1 MANITAHPPRK
12 KMKLETRN
20 ALIGMSFILPNFAG
34 FFIFIFIPVLFSLFL
49 SFTEWNGFNAIK
61 LVGLDNFIFIFGDKY
76 FIQALGR
83 TMIYT
88 VFVVA
93 PATMISLGLA
103 ILLNKKIFA
112 KAFFRSSIFF
122 PYVAS
127 VVAVGAV
134 WRMMFMRD
142 FGPINEL
149 LRFSGIQ
156 DPPGWI
162 ASTQWALPAVIIVS
176 VWRYMGYFM
185 IVYLAALQDIPTDLR
200 EASAIDG
207 ANGFQHF
214 RRITLPLLA
223 PATFF
228 VVLMLTINSFKS
240 FDLIYVLTEG
250 GPGQATTLLVN
261 YIYNK
266 GFMSERYGIASAA
279 AMVLFVL
286 VALIT
291 VIQFRFERRSSR

>member
-1 MANITAHPPRK
+1 MDNTAIRPSRR

-20 ALIGMSFILPNFAG
+20 MLVGLSFILPNFIG
-34 FFIFIFIPVLFSLFL
+34 FFIFILIPVLFSFVL
-49 SFTEWNGFNAIK
+49 SFMQWNGFNEMTF
-61 LVGLDNFIFIFGDKY
+61 VGLDNFIAIFNDKY

-88 VFVVA
+88 VFVVLI
-93 PATMISLGLA
+93 TTFISLGLA
-103 ILLNKKIFA
+103 VLLNKKIFA
-112 KAFFRSSIFF
+112 KGFFRSSIFF

-149 LRFSGIQ
+149 LRFFGVQ
-156 DPPGWI
+156 NPPGWL
-162 ASTQWALPAVIIVS
+162 ASTTWALPAVIIVS

-185 IVYLAALQDIPTDLR
+185 IVYLAALQDIPTELR
-200 EASAIDG
+200 EASSIDG
-207 ANGFQHF
+207 AGGIQHF
-214 RRITLPLLA
+214 WRVTMPLLA
-223 PATFF
+223 PSTFF

-240 FDLIYVLTEG
+240 FDLIYVMTEG

-266 GFMSERYGIASAA
+266 GFMSDRYGVASAA
-279 AMVLFVL
+279 AMVLFAI

-291 VIQFRFERRSSR
+291 VVQFRIEKRSSQ